1 MADILTPE
9 QIAMMA
15 GDMTP
20 KFLAT
25 RSAEGRPNVVPI
37 LSIQAA
43 DSRTVIFGEFLMW
56 KTHDNLEA
64 DPRVAG
70 LVLTQDLKF
79 FRFRATVREFVETGP
94 HFDQVSAS
102 PMFRYN
108 PYTGVRG
115 VWVADLVEADPVGRL
130 SPLAVAAGFIGNR
143 LGGPRVADEAG
154 AGPGAAS
161 TGAQRRAMPA
171 PVLEKVNRMQALKVV
186 ATKGHDFPA
195 VFPDLSIQAIDPTSL
210 RGGAGAFGRHY
221 RDAAVGRDTELAVAV
236 LTADPV
242 AYQLKGVV
250 AATAGSKVA
259 IRVTEAFTAT
269 PPVPGRR
276 VDRGLTAAS

>member
-1 MADILTPE
+1 MANILTPD
-9 QIAMMA
+9 QITMMA
-15 GDMTP
+15 GDLTP

-25 RSAEGRPNVVPI
+25 RSAGGRPNVVPI

-43 DSRTVIFGEFLMW
+43 DPRTVIFGEFLMW

-70 LVLTQDLKF
+70 LVITQDLRF
-79 FRFRATVREFVETGP
+79 FRFQARVREFVKAGP
-94 HFDQVSAS
+94 HFDQVSSS

-115 VWVADLVEADPVGRL
+115 VWEADLVEAEPVSRL

-143 LGGPRVADEAG
+143 LGGPRAVN
-154 AGPGAAS
+154 GP
-161 TGAQRRAMPA
+161 RRALPA
-171 PVLEKVNRMQALKVV
+171 PVLEKVSRMQALKVV
-186 ATKGHDFPA
+186 ATKGRDFPA
-195 VFPDLSIQAIDPTSL
+195 VFPDLSLQAIDASAL

-221 RDAAVGRDTELAVAV
+221 REAAVGRGTELAVAI

-242 AYQLKGVV
+242 AYQVKGVV
-250 AATAGSKVA
+250 ATTAGSRVA

-269 PPVPGRR
+269 PPVPGKRI
-276 VDRGLTAAS
+276 DQGPTTA